1 MIGGESSRI
10 EGGSR
15 YALSS
20 VQSAGVTAEY
30 SDAFRKALV
39 MPTIGLRIVR
49 SVRPTILCSSVQTE
63 TEGDLILRHASRGV
77 LLPLAGLAVEGA
89 EQELCRT

>member
-1 MIGGESSRI
+1 M
-10 EGGSR
+10 
-15 YALSS
+15 SS
-20 VQSAGVTAEY
+20 VQSARVTAEY

-39 MPTIGLRIVR
+39 MPTINLRIVR

-63 TEGDLILRHASRGV
+63 GDLILRHASRAV

-89 EQELCRT
+89 EQELRRT